1 MMMATMSV
9 TMAKVSMVRLI
20 MALQWRRPR
29 DRNDALVGSFSARF
43 ITTMVKMMIFKCL
56 EEDHD
61 HDHADHF
68 ITWFLQAT

>member
-1 MMMATMSV
+1 MAAMSV
-9 TMAKVSMVRLI
+9 TMAKVLSMVRLI
-20 MALQWRRPR
+20 VALRWRRPR

-43 ITTMVKMMIFKCL
+43 ITTMVKMMIFKWL

-61 HDHADHF
+61 HDHADHC